1 MALHS
6 VIVQIDGRF
15 VELLIDLLLAL
26 SFHVVSL
33 IWWFMVDVFATGK
46 ILVSLFWSISLVP

>member
-1 MALHS
+1 MAIHS